1 MTDLPLFLGIDA
13 GSSVTKAAL
22 FDLRGRLV
30 GKVARTLQMSRPE
43 ARRVEVDPELAWG
56 TLCAVLHDLWTETG
70 IAPSRIAGVGLTGAM
85 VGLWLLDGD
94 GRPVAPGI
102 NWEDSRAQ
110 LLLEAMEAAEPN
122 MPATIFA
129 SSGSALQQGCTLPL
143 LAWMR
148 DHAPDTLARAR
159 HAISY
164 KDFLR
169 FRLTGEIAA
178 DQTEASVA
186 PGDTKARGFSSR
198 MLSLFGLNGLAH
210 LLGPVRPSEGCAGRV
225 TPEAAH
231 VTGLVEGTPVA
242 IGAGDVPAGVTG
254 MGGRAPGTVSIIL
267 GTTCMLGVAT
277 DRPVFTPPGLG
288 LLFPLPGDTWF
299 RAMVNVAGTLA
310 LDWALD
316 LFCPDWPSGPE
327 RYAKAEALV
336 REVPVGA
343 NGVTFLPYLSESG
356 IIAPKVST
364 GARGTFFGLTPTHG
378 RADVLRAVHEGIV
391 LAIVD
396 LVNLLPPSDTVA
408 PVLIAGGGAR
418 SETWV
423 QMIADALGRT
433 VKVPDGSEFGALGAA
448 MLAAT
453 MVVSDKDSFTAMAPP
468 RAGLIA
474 PLGDQAVAWRA
485 AHSLYS
491 ARRDAVLAAAD
502 METPE

>member
-1 MTDLPLFLGIDA
+1 MTEHPLYLGIDA

-22 FDLRGRLV
+22 FDARGRLV
-30 GKVARTLQMSRPE
+30 GKAARKMPISRP
-43 ARRVEVDPELAWG
+43 APRRVEVDPRLAWQ
-56 TLCAVLHDLWTETG
+56 TLCGVLRDLWAETG
-70 IAPSRIAGVGLTGAM
+70 VAPARVAGVGLTGAM
-85 VGLWLLDGD
+85 VGLWLLDEG
-94 GRPVAPGI
+94 GEPVAPGI

-110 LLLEAMEAAEPN
+110 PLLETMEAADPD
-122 MPATIFA
+122 MLATIFA

-159 HAISY
+159 HAVSY

-178 DQTEASVA
+178 DETEASVA
-186 PGDTKARGFSSR
+186 PGDTHARAFSPR
-198 MLSLFGLNGLAH
+198 MLSLFGLEAQAS
-210 LLGPVRPSEGCAGRV
+210 LLGPVRPSEARAGQV
-225 TPEAAH
+225 TPEAAQA
-231 VTGLVEGTPVA
+231 TGLVAGTPVA

-288 LLFPLPGDTWF
+288 LLFPLPGDAWF

-310 LDWALD
+310 QDWALD
-316 LFCPDWPSGPE
+316 LFCPDWPLDPK
-327 RYAKAEALV
+327 RYARAEALV
-336 REVPVGA
+336 RDVPVGA

-356 IIAPKVST
+356 IIAPTVSA
-364 GARGTFFGLTPTHG
+364 GARGTLLGLTPAHG
-378 RADVLRAVHEGIV
+378 RAEILRAVHEGIV
-391 LAIVD
+391 LAILD
-396 LVNLLPPSDTVA
+396 LVDLLPPSEADA

-418 SETWV
+418 SATWV

-433 VKVPDGSEFGALGAA
+433 VTVPDGSEFGALGAA

-453 MVVSDKDSFTAMAPP
+453 MTDPDSDSFTAMTPPQARRVVP
-468 RAGLIA
+468 RAADA
-474 PLGDQAVAWRA
+474 PAWRA
-485 AHSLYS
+485 AHALYA

-502 METPE
+502 QETLP